1 MFKQYQFKKF
11 IYQGLDELKFT
22 EPTNIQKIV
31 IPKIMKGENVIGKSQ
46 TGTGKTH
53 AFLLPLLNDLGSGN
67 DCEICII
74 VPTRELAGQTEEEI
88 RKITKFSPEP
98 IDVRTFVGGSNR
110 DSEIEKLSKSQPQ
123 IVIGTI
129 GKLKDLA
136 FDNGF
141 LKIHTAKT
149 IVIDEADMLFEDT
162 EIEEI
167 DGVFGKF
174 APEVQVLVFSAT
186 FPKEVL
192 GFLNKYFGKFEVI
205 DLSPSEVSKSSI
217 THIFIPTKNKNKND
231 LLLSLLTNFQPY
243 LALIFANTKT
253 KVNEIADFLAENKL
267 RVGKLTG
274 DLEARARKQVL
285 KRIKD
290 GEFQYV
296 VASDI
301 AARGID
307 ILGVSHVINYE
318 LPNDVEFYIHRTGRT
333 ARADFTGTAISFYD
347 FDDDAYMNQLEAKG
361 LRCVYKTLKDNEL
374 VPTKIRNARS
384 NRVRKDYRIE
394 SEIHASIPVSKKV
407 KPGYRKKRNEMIK
420 KQVRQ
425 AKRARIGEMY
435 RKRAT
440 QDNLNQ
446 KTNLEEPNNR

>member
-1 MFKQYQFKKF
+1 MFKQYQFKNF
-11 IYQGLDELKFT
+11 IYQGLEELGFS
-22 EPTNIQKIV
+22 EPTDIQKIV

-53 AFLLPLLNDLGSGN
+53 AFLLPLLNGLSFGK

-74 VPTRELAGQTEEEI
+74 VPTRELAGQTEGEI

-98 IDVRTFVGGSNR
+98 IDVRTYVGGSNR
-110 DSEIEKLSKSQPQ
+110 DSEIERLAKGQPQ

-136 FDNGF
+136 IDNVF

-149 IVIDEADMLFEDT
+149 IVIDEADMLFSDS
-162 EIEEI
+162 EIEDI
-167 DGVFGKF
+167 DAVFGKF
-174 APEVQVLVFSAT
+174 APDVQVLVFSAT
-186 FPKEVL
+186 FPKDVL
-192 GFLNKYFGKFEVI
+192 AFLNKYFGKFEII
-205 DLSPSEVSKSSI
+205 DLSPTEVSKSAI
-217 THIFIPTKNKNKND
+217 THVFIPTKNKNKNE

-253 KVNEIADFLAENKL
+253 KVNEIAEFLAENKL

-274 DLEARARKQVL
+274 DLEPRARKQIL

-307 ILGVSHVINYE
+307 ILGVSHVINFE

-333 ARADFTGTAISFYD
+333 ARAGFTGTAISFYD
-347 FDDDAYMNQLEAKG
+347 FDDDAYLNQLEAKG
-361 LRCVYKTLKDNEL
+361 LRCVYKTLKENEL

-384 NRVRKDYRIE
+384 NRVRQENRIE

-440 QDNLNQ
+440 KDNLSQ
-446 KTNLEEPNNR
+446 KNNPEDPNSR